1 MFGQERISFRPH
13 QKVQLEFYVREC
25 DTRNALGFS
34 RANLAGLFFCLL
46 LLCFQAAAQTAP
58 ALKMMDS
65 SAPEATAPPVTERK
79 FEVGV
84 HFSMLSYD
92 DYGDHQFEPGVG
104 GRLTYNFNDNLAVEG
119 ELNFYPRSHE
129 GDPTVSGRKTLALF
143 GVKAGGRKG
152 RFGFFGK
159 ARPGF
164 IHFSRRLEFS
174 CIDAGEGDCSLSN
187 TNFAF
192 DVGGVTEFRLSP
204 RTLLRFDLGDTIIRS
219 SIIGSYKTTHNL
231 QLNAG
236 VGFRF

>member
-1 MFGQERISFRPH
+1 MIEQERFVFRGAS
-13 QKVQLEFYVREC
+13 LI
-25 DTRNALGFS
+25 
-34 RANLAGLFFCLL
+34 GLLFCLL
-46 LLCFQAAAQTAP
+46 LLCSQAAAQTAS
-58 ALKMMDS
+58 ALRMTSTTDPIAKS
-65 SAPEATAPPVTERK
+65 PTAERK

-84 HFSMLSYD
+84 HFSMLRYN
-92 DYGDHQFEPGVG
+92 DYGDFLTEPGVG
-104 GRLTYNFNDNLAVEG
+104 GRLTYNLNDNFAVEG
-119 ELNFYPRSHE
+119 ELNLYPRSHE

-143 GVKAGGRKG
+143 GVKAGVRKG

-164 IHFSRRLEFS
+164 IHFGRRLEFA
-174 CIDAGEGDCSLSN
+174 CIDVGEGDCSLAK

-192 DVGGVTEFRLSP
+192 DVGGVTEFRISP

-219 SIIGSYKTTHNL
+219 SIIGSYNTTHNL